1 MKKSK
6 GTSFLLFLTAICSF
20 CIIFCSCAPQTQYKD
35 NQYIYVDGHGNIA
48 ANLLR
53 KDKISLYTEKDLV
66 LTQETEMQLFDDLE
80 SDYNLLDTNLKMETD
95 IKVVIISDEYILS
108 EMDGSVYNNGLAIC
122 NLEAFENKSY
132 LTSLAGAYLNT
143 TETWKQVAATEYFFG
158 KQDYNDMPML
168 KEYYEAA
175 DNHLTLSLFQGYFNK
190 AFASEETICTHYYQL
205 IRSNLKSFINGKL
218 ISSLLSSILIVL
230 SSTFIYTLTM
240 ILTGHPIG
248 DGRFSY
254 EGTNLLLLKHL
265 VENNHYWLHYMCHIL
280 VFSVI
285 ATLSPW
291 ISLIASTFTKNRYI
305 IFLAPFVVIRF
316 LDVFGDLTGYFWIK
330 PSHYR
335 LSGTN
340 IYELGMLG
348 TFLYAFCF
356 LAICQLIYRYCIR
369 RKLRN
374 G

>member
-1 MKKSK
+1 M
-6 GTSFLLFLTAICSF
+6 
-20 CIIFCSCAPQTQYKD
+20 
-35 NQYIYVDGHGNIA
+35 H
-48 ANLLR
+48 
-53 KDKISLYTEKDLV
+53 
-66 LTQETEMQLFDDLE
+66 
-80 SDYNLLDTNLKMETD
+80 
-95 IKVVIISDEYILS
+95 
-108 EMDGSVYNNGLAIC
+108 
-122 NLEAFENKSY
+122 
-132 LTSLAGAYLNT
+132 
-143 TETWKQVAATEYFFG
+143 
-158 KQDYNDMPML
+158 
-168 KEYYEAA
+168 
-175 DNHLTLSLFQGYFNK
+175 
-190 AFASEETICTHYYQL
+190 
-205 IRSNLKSFINGKL
+205 
-218 ISSLLSSILIVL
+218 
-230 SSTFIYTLTM
+230 TLTM

>member
-1 MKKSK
+1 MK
-6 GTSFLLFLTAICSF
+6 
-20 CIIFCSCAPQTQYKD
+20 Q
-35 NQYIYVDGHGNIA
+35 NIK
-48 ANLLR
+48 R
-53 KDKISLYTEKDLV
+53 
-66 LTQETEMQLFDDLE
+66 F
-80 SDYNLLDTNLKMETD
+80 
-95 IKVVIISDEYILS
+95 
-108 EMDGSVYNNGLAIC
+108 LAITC
-122 NLEAFENKSY
+122 LI
-132 LTSLAGAYLNT
+132 
-143 TETWKQVAATEYFFG
+143 
-158 KQDYNDMPML
+158 
-168 KEYYEAA
+168 
-175 DNHLTLSLFQGYFNK
+175 LSLFAVTITGYATTGTDNESTSSAQTSGRIIGISSQYFFNNLHGRYYIYFGRPTCVSCVE
-190 AFASEETICTHYYQL
+190 FASYLEKYLDESGWVVYYFDTEYWKDNPRYDLILEKYQVTTVPLLVETMDGEFRSYYEFDPDASDAEIASQLDNFFAKRGSPLFPVTTQKNFPLQFHDYLLAFTFFIMVCTHYYQL